1 MKIKFIVAVNLLTVV
16 MLSAFYVF
24 QIIEVSEYDYQIRDY
39 KQELIKLKESLT
51 RLENVYASSSSLANL
66 WPAINDLGFEEVEE
80 IIYVS
85 VEEQTFAAK

>member
-1 MKIKFIVAVNLLTVV
+1 MKIKFIIAVNLLTVV

-24 QIIEVSEYDYQIRDY
+24 QIIEVSEYDYRIRDY
-39 KQELIKLKESLT
+39 KQELTELKESLT

-85 VEEQTFAAK
+85 VEEQTFAVK

>member
-1 MKIKFIVAVNLLTVV
+1 MKIKFIIAVNLLTVV

-39 KQELIKLKESLT
+39 KQELTELKESLT
-51 RLENVYASSSSLANL
+51 RLENVYASSSSLASL